1 MPKKKTKRSR
11 DKYRNLKPEL
21 NLKTRYE
28 EIADVA
34 SYANTLSPKDKAWL
48 DKFMKEYVGASLDS
62 NPKKRIDPSDEWKKT
77 CYDRNNA
84 RNRDVITIQKAQG
97 AMNYLEEL
105 PVVEREMSSEDLLI
119 QRMDL
124 EQRIK
129 EKNSKSKKRRES

>member
-1 MPKKKTKRSR
+1 MPKKKTKRSK

-62 NPKKRIDPSDEWKKT
+62 NPKKRLDSSDEWKKV

-84 RNRDVITIQKAQG
+84 RNRDIITLQKAQN

-105 PVVEREMSSEDLLI
+105 PVLEREISSEDLLI
-119 QRMDL
+119 QRIDL
-124 EQRIK
+124 DKRIK
-129 EKNSKSKKRRES
+129 DKNAKSKKRRAT